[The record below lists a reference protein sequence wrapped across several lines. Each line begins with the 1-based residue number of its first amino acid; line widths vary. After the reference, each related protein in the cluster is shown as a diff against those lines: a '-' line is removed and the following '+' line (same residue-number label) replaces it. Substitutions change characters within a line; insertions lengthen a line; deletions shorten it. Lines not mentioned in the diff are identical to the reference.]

1 MSNLE
6 NCIDYNNS
14 IVLSFFG
21 VANIDEAKRVG
32 IATRKEDMM
41 SDSPAKLCCEEYFRT
56 LRYFAEMKTV
66 SEGELR
72 IFLTTHK
79 HGFSFSFDQQDMSI
93 TQYEATYVIKS
104 LSD

>member
-1 MSNLE
+1 M
-6 NCIDYNNS
+6 
-14 IVLSFFG
+14 
-21 VANIDEAKRVG
+21 
-32 IATRKEDMM
+32 ATRKEDMM

-79 HGFSFSFDQQDMSI
+79 HGFSFSVDQQDMSI
-93 TQYEATYVIKS
+93 TQDEATYVIKS

>member
-21 VANIDEAKRVG
+21 VANIDEAKRVA

-79 HGFSFSFDQQDMSI
+79 HGFSFSVDQQDMSI
-93 TQYEATYVIKS
+93 TQDEATYVIKS